1 MMFKNYKFDI
11 FVGIAA
17 VAACGLASFG
27 IIHATQALTLLF
39 KIMGL
44 AFAPAF
50 AISVAVLILVA
61 VFFSFRKKK

>member
-1 MMFKNYKFDI
+1 MFKNYKFDI

-17 VAACGLASFG
+17 VAACGLGAFG
-27 IIHATQALTLLF
+27 ILQATQALTLLF

-50 AISVAVLILVA
+50 AISVALLILVA

>member
-11 FVGIAA
+11 FAGIAA
-17 VAACGLASFG
+17 VAACGLGAFG
-27 IIHATQALTLLF
+27 ILQATQALVFLF

-50 AISVAVLILVA
+50 AISIALLILVA
-61 VFFSFRKKK
+61 VFLSFRKKK